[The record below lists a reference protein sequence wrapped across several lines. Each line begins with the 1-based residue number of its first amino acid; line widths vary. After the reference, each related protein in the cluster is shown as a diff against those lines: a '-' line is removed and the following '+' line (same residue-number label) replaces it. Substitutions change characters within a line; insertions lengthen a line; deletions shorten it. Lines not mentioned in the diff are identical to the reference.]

1 MKHSVKRRLATL
13 TRPQRSAR
21 WALNFDGVGVRGI
34 LPFRAINPDGDIE
47 IEFYMPSPLVIGTTY
62 CIVNQSNAAT
72 QTSREFSLYIA
83 ASGNLGLVI
92 GGSTIAVATLGQYE
106 AGKKYRWT
114 LIGTTSRFYDSTGAL
129 IRSLT
134 VTRGTAREPT
144 AQTIIGARF
153 NSSTGAYIEHF
164 IGPQK
169 DIKINGTVWPI
180 AERNQSIQMPNPTSL
195 GAELITLPVLESPA
209 IKGSQWTYLGNG
221 RWQYIG
227 DGSLNEVIFIA
238 AGVQPASGYLEFEI
252 ESISGVITCSQNAL
266 SRSKFSDIG
275 VKRYFFTDKNENGS
289 NGASVSFKRADNTV
303 ASCVIKNISF
313 KPLGTFE
320 PNILPIVSGRSI
332 VGGTGGSFSGDTL
345 TTTEAAKIGRWSW
358 PIGTFAINQLY
369 RITFSAT
376 VAGTIDICDSP
387 SPSITFAAGTVTVYL
402 YRTPDKSDD
411 LIFRFIDIGLN
422 TAGSATLIS
431 VEKVVSLCN
440 PIQLTNAVS
449 NNWVNQNNQFTEIS
463 QGMRWAPMFDGVGV
477 RGQLANRAI
486 NPDGDIDI
494 EWFQSSNVSGHI
506 ISQCDSTAIGQRE
519 FMLRW
524 NTGRMDFQIGGNPI
538 VDITQNINIAI
549 GRWAVSY
556 SGTTVKVYFNGA
568 QVYSNQ
574 NRTRGI
580 GREPAAPT
588 RIGVRNNGGSF
599 VENFQGLLF
608 DVKINGT
615 RWPMADRNQAI
626 QLPEPSGLGAELFA
640 NASLSNAASNWGK
653 LNATVANE
661 AAGLRITNTSAGAGF
676 IFQTITTVAGVK
688 YVARVSQTAI
698 SGTGLRITINN
709 GGSAAYTGSI
719 SNRNVSTPEI
729 GQILLI
735 EFEAASTQTTI
746 GFFVN
751 GASIGNSIIV
761 DKVEAK
767 SLGTC
772 NPMTI
777 SNTTWTEVPV

>member
-387 SPSITFAAGTVTVYL
+387 SPSITFGAGTVSVYL

-411 LIFRFIDIGLN
+411 SIFRFIDIGLN
-422 TAGSATLIS
+422 TVGSATLIS

-449 NNWVNQNNQFTEIS
+449 NNWVNQNNQFTEVS
-463 QGMRWAPMFDGVGV
+463 QGMRWAPRFDGVGV
-477 RGQLANRAI
+477 RGQLVNRAI

-494 EWFQSSNVSGHI
+494 EWQKSGI
-506 ISQCDSTAIGQRE
+506 NDVGMVLAQNISATTANRE
-519 FMLRW
+519 FHLSQ
-524 NTGRMDFQIGGNPI
+524 NINNINYVIGGNTYSPDVTSIVVGGKLPTGVYRLQHIGTTLTLSYNGVPI
-538 VDITQNINIAI
+538 ITRTAVRGVAREPTALTTI
-549 GRWAVSY
+549 GARCDGTTSSYAAYY
-556 SGTTVKVYFNGA
+556 SGVIKN
-568 QVYSNQ
+568 
-574 NRTRGI
+574 
-580 GREPAAPT
+580 
-588 RIGVRNNGGSF
+588 
-599 VENFQGLLF
+599 
-608 DVKINGT
+608 VKINDKLY
-615 RWPMADRNQAI
+615 PMRDYNQAI
-626 QLPEPSGLGAELFA
+626 QLPLPTGLGAELITQSVLENPVAKGSQWTYLGDGRWQFVGDGTL
-640 NASLSNAASNWGK
+640 NGLQFFLSSDQP
-653 LNATVANE
+653 E
-661 AAGLRITNTSAGAGF
+661 AGYLEFEVESYSGAGSM
-676 IFQTITTVAGVK
+676 TCA
-688 YVARVSQTAI
+688 VSTA
-698 SGTGLRITINN
+698 SN
-709 GGSAAYTGSI
+709 GGSGVFNSVGIKRYFYTEKGLSSNNTTQFKRNSGSASCVIKNI
-719 SNRNVSTPEI
+719 SFKP
-729 GQILLI
+729 
-735 EFEAASTQTTI
+735 
-746 GFFVN
+746 
-751 GASIGNSIIV
+751 
-761 DKVEAK
+761 
-767 SLGTC
+767 LGTC

-777 SNTTWTEVPV
+777 TNATWTEVPV